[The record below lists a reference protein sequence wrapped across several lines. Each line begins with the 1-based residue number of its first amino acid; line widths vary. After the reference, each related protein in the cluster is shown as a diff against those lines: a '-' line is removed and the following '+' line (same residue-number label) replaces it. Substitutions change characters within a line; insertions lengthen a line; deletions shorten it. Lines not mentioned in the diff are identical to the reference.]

1 MNIRVLPLDRIG
13 ARIADD
19 IAEVVAAKPDALI
32 AWTTGNTPL
41 RTGIYRELIARE
53 QAGAADFSSCWFVNP
68 DEQIGIPREHEESYH
83 AYMQRHFFGHIRH
96 PEERRFIP
104 DGMAERP
111 EDECE
116 RMERFIEA
124 HGGIDYQLV
133 GLGINGHLCFIE
145 PAASLPA
152 RSFVT
157 PIAEVNRQLYAP
169 LFGGRLED
177 VPTAAVTFGWGTV
190 MRSRRI
196 VLVAVGEEKAG
207 IVARALRGPITT
219 ECPATVLQLHPN
231 VEVVLD
237 EAAAALYLQAEAE
250 AAARRE
256 GRSEAAGEPA
266 R

>member
-1 MNIRVLPLDRIG
+1 MNIRILPIDRIG
-13 ARIADD
+13 ASVADT
-19 IAEVVAAKPDALI
+19 IAETVASKPDALI

-53 QAGAADFSSCWFVNP
+53 QSGAADFSSCWFVNP
-68 DEQIGIPREHEESYH
+68 DEQLGVPREHEESYY
-83 AYMQRHFFGHIRH
+83 AYMKRHFFDHIRH
-96 PEERRFIP
+96 DEERRFIP
-104 DGMAERP
+104 DGAAADP
-111 EDECE
+111 ENECA

-124 HGGIDYQLV
+124 HGGIDYQLI
-133 GLGINGHLCFIE
+133 GLGINGHICFIE

-177 VPTAAVTFGWGTV
+177 VPTQAVTFGWGTV

-196 VLVAVGEEKAG
+196 VLVAVGREKAE
-207 IVARALRGPITT
+207 IVTRALRGPITT
-219 ECPATVLQLHPN
+219 EVPATVLQLHAN
-231 VEVVLD
+231 VEVILD
-237 EAAAALYLQAEAE
+237 EAAAELYLKAEAE
-250 AAARRE
+250 DAARS
-256 GRSEAAGEPA
+256 GRRAAAGEPA